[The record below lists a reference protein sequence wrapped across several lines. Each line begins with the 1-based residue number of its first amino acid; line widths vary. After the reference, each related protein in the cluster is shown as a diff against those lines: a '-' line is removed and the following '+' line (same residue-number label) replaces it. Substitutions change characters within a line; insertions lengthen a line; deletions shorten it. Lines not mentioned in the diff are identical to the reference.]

1 MRRVMEQSPDGNFV
15 YRSDTHTTGLFSL
28 VRKDR
33 IVEESLWQVADG
45 ALRSLAYT
53 YTRSGGSRDRNVAV
67 QFNWD
72 TRRIT
77 NTINGESWLM
87 PTVPQV
93 VDKLL
98 YQFALM
104 SDLRSGNSELKYT
117 VADGGKIKI
126 YEIEPLGEESVKTP
140 LGKLQSMKFRHQKLG
155 DDRITTLWC
164 APQFQYLPVQ
174 VEYLEKDGSRV
185 MVVLQSVTG
194 L

>member
-15 YRSDTHTTGLFSL
+15 YRSDTHTTGLYSL

-87 PTVPQV
+87 PAVPQV

-140 LGKLQSMKFRHQKLG
+140 LGKLQSKKFRHQKLG